1 MILQQLSFS
10 DINPEWLDLFSCL
23 FSLKNTALPPK
34 FTFMFRSPIC
44 WQDNEEK
51 GVLLFFW
58 QNHMIFV
65 LKRNGPSL
73 RTVAEPEQRSKEFN
87 FTLKKKKKFYPNKSH
102 FCRLFFFQYLDTN
115 GRRVRV
121 QLGCSTRRWNPR
133 TQPQTW
139 IVANWNSRPQQQ
151 HQLPAQGLEKQNP
164 RLQQQHL
171 QSRYLEKESQS
182 PK

>member
-51 GVLLFFW
+51 GVLCFFGRTTWFLFSKEMDPHLGPW
-58 QNHMIFV
+58 QNQS
-65 LKRNGPSL
+65 RG
-73 RTVAEPEQRSKEFN
+73 QRS
-87 FTLKKKKKFYPNKSH
+87 LISPLKKKKFYPNKSH

-121 QLGCSTRRWNPR
+121 QLGCSTRRWNRR

>member
-65 LKRNGPSL
+65 LRRNGPSL

-87 FTLKKKKKFYPNKSH
+87 FTLKKKKSFIQINPTSAG
-102 FCRLFFFQYLDTN
+102 CFFFSILIQMEGEYGNSWAAAQEDETQ
-115 GRRVRV
+115 GPSHKPGSW
-121 QLGCSTRRWNPR
+121 QTEIQGPSSSTSCQPRGLRSKTPGFSNNTCNPS
-133 TQPQTW
+133 T
-139 IVANWNSRPQQQ
+139 
-151 HQLPAQGLEKQNP
+151 
-164 RLQQQHL
+164 
-171 QSRYLEKESQS
+171 
-182 PK
+182 